1 MTKMTGML
9 LACIALVGFCA
20 SCVVAVYDYPG
31 VGPPIEHFQ
40 RSGALPS
47 GATLALRNFDGN
59 IEIQGWEQ
67 ERVEVYA
74 EKLILLPT
82 KTRVSLWSSD
92 WKKWSPRIE
101 YEKFDD
107 FVRIN
112 TQSQNQEGK
121 DTVVDY
127 YVSVPHS
134 VNLRDIVARDGDM
147 LIRDVYGHI
156 AIDLRAGNLNV
167 ENCSGSLTAVVAD
180 GAIQVT
186 LYDLR
191 EADQIRLTVQRGDI
205 ILYLEGDVK
214 ASFEGSAPKGGV
226 FMEFESVT
234 PQEKEGS
241 VSARFGSAEG
251 ASISATAWEGD
262 IRVRT
267 IEEVKRKR

>member
-1 MTKMTGML
+1 MTKKTGML
-9 LACIALVGFCA
+9 LACIALAGFCA

-31 VGPPIEHFQ
+31 AGPPIERFQ
-40 RSGALPS
+40 RSGAFPS
-47 GATLALRNFDGN
+47 GATLSLRNFDGN
-59 IEIQGWEQ
+59 SEIQGWEQ
-67 ERVEVYA
+67 EREEVYA
-74 EKLILLPT
+74 EKLTLLPT

-92 WKKWSPRIE
+92 WKKWSPKIE

-112 TQSQNQEGK
+112 TQSLNREGK

-156 AIDLRAGNLNV
+156 VIDLRAGNLNV

-180 GAIQVT
+180 GTIQAT

-205 ILYLEGDVK
+205 ILYLEGDVN
-214 ASFEGSAPKGGV
+214 AGFEGSAPKGGV
-226 FMEFESVT
+226 FMEFESVA
-234 PQEKEGS
+234 PEEKEGR
-241 VSARFGSAEG
+241 VSARLGSAEG
-251 ASISATAWEGD
+251 VSISATAWEGD